1 MDVMSRSS
9 VREYLVI
16 TELYKGGKRV
26 LQTKQTRAAFSMELL
41 FDMQTYAMTLFD
53 TPPERASTRSSS
65 KEIVYR
71 TRCITVYGKA
81 IEQAPSMK
89 RTVNMHLLE
98 HHGWTC
104 AIMNACRLWADGGMK
119 HSTISISH
127 TGHMSMANCP
137 RTLLK
142 LLGVARI
149 YAKVG
154 LVRLSVS
161 VFPNSLESLRP
172 EKLSRNA
179 KNSV

>member
-26 LQTKQTRAAFSMELL
+26 LQTKYTRAAFS
-41 FDMQTYAMTLFD
+41 YAMTLFD

-119 HSTISISH
+119 HTTISISH
-127 TGHMSMANCP
+127 SDD
-137 RTLLK
+137 
-142 LLGVARI
+142 I
-149 YAKVG
+149 QDI
-154 LVRLSVS
+154 
-161 VFPNSLESLRP
+161 
-172 EKLSRNA
+172 
-179 KNSV
+179 